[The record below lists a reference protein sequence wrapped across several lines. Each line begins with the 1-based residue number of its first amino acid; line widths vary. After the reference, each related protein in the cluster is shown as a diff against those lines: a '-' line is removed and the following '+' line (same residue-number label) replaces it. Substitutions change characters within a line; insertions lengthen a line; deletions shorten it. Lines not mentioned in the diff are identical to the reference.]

1 MNLAASPAKR
11 CQQSPCVDTVRCQ
24 ACRDCMPLDI
34 CPARAFER
42 APGSRE
48 VPAVHL
54 DGCYGC
60 RACVTAC
67 PIGAVLWFYGSIP
80 AASSP

>member
-1 MNLAASPAKR
+1 MAVAASR
-11 CQQSPCVDTVRCQ
+11 IQTCQQSPCVDTLRCQ
-24 ACRDCMPLDI
+24 GCPDCLPLDI

-42 APGSRE
+42 SPGTGE
-48 VPAVHL
+48 IHVTHL

-67 PIGAVLWFYGSIP
+67 PSEAILWF
-80 AASSP
+80 